1 MNTNMEESKIAA
13 VAERIVAED
22 KTEDTDKALENCDQA
37 VDIIIAALTVLDENL
52 PLIKAENVPQQA
64 ALDNIK
70 ENLDQAVKP
79 YFADVAK
86 DFTFFD

>member
-1 MNTNMEESKIAA
+1 MDENKVASI
-13 VAERIVAED
+13 AERIAAD
-22 KTEDTDKALENCDQA
+22 DATDGDKALAACDEA
-37 VDIIIAALTVLDENL
+37 VDNIIAALTVLDENL

-70 ENLDQAVKP
+70 DTLDTGVKP
-79 YFADVAK
+79 YFSDVVK